1 MAFKAGTTSAFY
13 LGTATL
19 TNVSPYADNLS
30 LPQSTDQLEVSTF
43 GSASKA
49 FIPGLNDGDTIS
61 VSGPYD
67 VVIHSLITG
76 ARSAGSLLGYVF
88 GPGGSVASQAR
99 SAGSVYVQQYSTSTT
114 VGGRVEYSLSLQVTG
129 AVTNGTF

>member
-88 GPGGSVASQAR
+88 GPGGSVAAQAR

>member
-13 LGTATL
+13 LGTAAL
-19 TNVSPYADNLS
+19 TNVSPYADNVS
-30 LPQSTDQLEVSTF
+30 VPQSTDQLEVSTF

-49 FIPGLNDGDTIS
+49 FIPGLSDGDSIS
-61 VSGPYD
+61 ISGPYD
-67 VVIHSLITG
+67 VVVHSLITG

-88 GPGGSVASQAR
+88 GPGGSVATQAR

>member
-49 FIPGLNDGDTIS
+49 FIPGLNDGDSIS

-88 GPGGSVASQAR
+88 GPGGSVAAQAR
-99 SAGSVYVQQYSTSTT
+99 SAGSVYVQQYTTSTT